1 MLLGCTSATY
11 PGAHCGGPDGTEPHT
26 MRHAG
31 ASGLMTT
38 NRRFPPPWSIE
49 DIGAAYVVKD
59 SLVIG
64 FFDPGDRDAIEFGV
78 SHQPALLAGLQYHAT
93 ELRIVSGT
101 TTKMAIDFS
110 FIVARLLTNRGAPEV
125 AVRWSMSNVYFGG
138 DYPIFDGVPKSTRR
152 VQRGR

>member
-1 MLLGCTSATY
+1 
-11 PGAHCGGPDGTEPHT
+11 
-26 MRHAG
+26 
-31 ASGLMTT
+31 MTT

-125 AVRWSMSNVYFGG
+125 AVRWSMSNVYLGG
-138 DYPIFDGVPKSTRR
+138 DYPIFDGVPKSVAPPPPDERSEAAK
-152 VQRGR
+152 